1 MASRPPLPKPN
12 GFQRALADFQNRLKP
27 AERQQFK
34 VTTLDEL
41 KVTILA
47 IQSQQRSRKKMMHM
61 GRLVPFLEAMEQF
74 GKVIE
79 VFLNVSEVLAFVWGP
94 MKLLLL
100 TAINWTE
107 SFDTLLDAYQR
118 IAENFPI
125 FEGYQSTFS
134 QNDKMQSVM
143 EHAWSNILEF
153 HIKALRIF
161 EQSMLK
167 QFFRSLWKDFKT
179 RFQSILDDLKRQKEL
194 VESHANRYHIHNYE
208 NDRLK
213 MLAEFKEA
221 SVKRSSERKA
231 FVSQWIAAPQAI
243 IDHEHICETLRE
255 SSEATQRPMGQWIL
269 NHEDVKSWL
278 DKTVPKSST
287 IWVTAIAGA
296 GKTVLASVIID
307 HLKQRDTEP
316 VGFFYCKH
324 GDPKKRT
331 LLSFL
336 KSTLSQLVAQ
346 QDQLVP
352 YYYDEAI
359 KSGEI
364 TLQSV
369 KHCKTLLLH
378 MLQNIP
384 KAYLIVDGLDE
395 CDDNERKAILSFLQE
410 TLSICDSLNPAKL
423 RALILSRD
431 ERDIKKALAMA
442 TMIRLGQQDTLQD
455 MKVYIDCKAS
465 AIQDIFRFSDA
476 DREYIEQYVL
486 DKSDGMFLFAKLVL
500 SNLEGQPNLKCFH
513 KEFHS
518 LPQGL
523 GQAYDRNLHRIRNN
537 PNHNQRAVAEKILSL
552 VFCSRRPLMSRE
564 LQAAISI
571 DPQEQTVDSTLRL
584 SLDMRDICG
593 SLIEIIPGGAVELV
607 HATASTYIQELGYIP
622 RWMAELSMTYICL
635 NYLSYECFGETSK
648 PAILRY
654 IHEGYFAFQDYAIA
668 HWTDHVPALLE
679 SLKGV
684 TLDGQSHKD
693 DIISAF
699 TLFAAQ
705 YDAELASTD
714 KSREMLDAK
723 VLRQL
728 DHSQHVVSLWEH
740 STNYKALTD
749 DRKDKVSIGK
759 LGKALEINRPLLEA
773 TPTTSTNAIMDT
785 HSLENFYG
793 SNWFKCSRL
802 SCYYFHEGFASHRDR
817 QGHYDRHD
825 RPFSCDDDDC
835 PSSKIGFG
843 SLKEFEKHRRNMHP
857 GKGKLTQTFKRL
869 KQLGRPGVE
878 VAKNTCP
885 ECSFKF
891 DSRLQFRLH
900 LVWHNAQKTQVARKP
915 ARYQV

>member
-1 MASRPPLPKPN
+1 MASRPPIPKPN

-27 AERQQFK
+27 AEKQQFE

-47 IQSQQRSRKKMMHM
+47 IQSQQRSRKKLMHM

-125 FEGYQSTFS
+125 FEGYQNTFS
-134 QNDKMQSVM
+134 GNDKMQTVM

-179 RFQSILDDLKRQKEL
+179 RFQSILEDLKRQKEL

-221 SVKRSSERKA
+221 SVKRSAERKA
-231 FVSQWIAAPQAI
+231 FVSQWIAAPQTI
-243 IDHEHICETLRE
+243 IDHEHVCETLRE
-255 SSEATQRPMGQWIL
+255 NSKATQRPMGQWIL
-269 NHEDVKSWL
+269 NHEDLKSWL
-278 DKTVPKSST
+278 DKAVPKSST
-287 IWVTAIAGA
+287 IWVTSIAGA

-307 HLKQRDTEP
+307 HLRQRGTEP
-316 VGFFYCKH
+316 VSFFYCKH

-331 LLSFL
+331 LHSFI
-336 KSTLSQLVAQ
+336 TAILSQLVAQ

-359 KSGEI
+359 RSGEI

-384 KAYLIVDGLDE
+384 KAYIIMDGLDE
-395 CDDNERKAILSFLQE
+395 CDDNERKAILGFLQE

-431 ERDIKKALAMA
+431 ERDIRKALGMA
-442 TMIRLGQQDTLQD
+442 TIIRFGQQETLQD
-455 MKVYIDCKAS
+455 MKVYVECKAS
-465 AIQDIFRFSDA
+465 AIQAKFKFNSA

-486 DKSDGMFLFAKLVL
+486 DKSDGMFLFAKLVM
-500 SNLEGQPNLKCFH
+500 SNLEGQPNLKSFY

-523 GQAYDRNLHRIRNN
+523 GQAYDRNLSRIRNN
-537 PNHNQRAVAEKILSL
+537 PNHNQRAMAEKIVSL
-552 VFCSRRPLMSRE
+552 VLCSRRPLRSRE
-564 LQAAISI
+564 LQGAISI

-584 SLDMRDICG
+584 SMDMRDICG
-593 SLIEIIPGGAVELV
+593 SLIEIVPGGAVELV
-607 HATASTYIQELGYIP
+607 HATASTYIQDLGYIP
-622 RWMAELSMTYICL
+622 RWLAELSMTYICL
-635 NYLSYECFGETSK
+635 NYLTYECFEETSK
-648 PAILRY
+648 PAVLKY
-654 IHEGYFAFQDYAIA
+654 IHEGCFAFQDYAIA
-668 HWTDHVPALLE
+668 HWTDHVLALLE

-684 TLDGQSHKD
+684 ALDGQGHKD
-693 DIISAF
+693 DIVSAF

-705 YDAELASTD
+705 YGAELASSS
-714 KSREMLDAK
+714 KPREMPDVE

-728 DHSQHVVSLWEH
+728 DHNPHVVSLWEH

-749 DRKDKVSIGK
+749 DRNDKVSIGYHVTIST
-759 LGKALEINRPLLEA
+759 KALSLMAKDNA
-773 TPTTSTNAIMDT
+773 TTIAMTD
-785 HSLENFYG
+785 
-793 SNWFKCSRL
+793 L
-802 SCYYFHEGFASHRDR
+802 SAV
-817 QGHYDRHD
+817 
-825 RPFSCDDDDC
+825 
-835 PSSKIGFG
+835 KMMIV
-843 SLKEFEKHRRNMHP
+843 LRR
-857 GKGKLTQTFKRL
+857 K
-869 KQLGRPGVE
+869 
-878 VAKNTCP
+878 
-885 ECSFKF
+885 
-891 DSRLQFRLH
+891 
-900 LVWHNAQKTQVARKP
+900 
-915 ARYQV
+915 

>member
-94 MKLLLL
+94 IKLLLL

-153 HIKALRIF
+153 HVKALRIF

-221 SVKRSSERKA
+221 SVKRLSERKA

-442 TMIRLGQQDTLQD
+442 TMIRFGQQDTLQD
-455 MKVYIDCKAS
+455 MKVYVECKAS
-465 AIQDIFRFSDA
+465 AIQDIFRFRDA

-486 DKSDGMFLFAKLVL
+486 DKSDGM
-500 SNLEGQPNLKCFH
+500 P
-513 KEFHS
+513 
-518 LPQGL
+518 P
-523 GQAYDRNLHRIRNN
+523 
-537 PNHNQRAVAEKILSL
+537 
-552 VFCSRRPLMSRE
+552 
-564 LQAAISI
+564 
-571 DPQEQTVDSTLRL
+571 TL
-584 SLDMRDICG
+584 
-593 SLIEIIPGGAVELV
+593 
-607 HATASTYIQELGYIP
+607 Y
-622 RWMAELSMTYICL
+622 
-635 NYLSYECFGETSK
+635 
-648 PAILRY
+648 PA
-654 IHEGYFAFQDYAIA
+654 
-668 HWTDHVPALLE
+668 
-679 SLKGV
+679 
-684 TLDGQSHKD
+684 
-693 DIISAF
+693 
-699 TLFAAQ
+699 
-705 YDAELASTD
+705 
-714 KSREMLDAK
+714 
-723 VLRQL
+723 
-728 DHSQHVVSLWEH
+728 
-740 STNYKALTD
+740 
-749 DRKDKVSIGK
+749 
-759 LGKALEINRPLLEA
+759 
-773 TPTTSTNAIMDT
+773 
-785 HSLENFYG
+785 
-793 SNWFKCSRL
+793 SNWLIF
-802 SCYYFHEGFASHRDR
+802 
-817 QGHYDRHD
+817 QGCFYS
-825 RPFSCDDDDC
+825 P
-835 PSSKIGFG
+835 
-843 SLKEFEKHRRNMHP
+843 N
-857 GKGKLTQTFKRL
+857 
-869 KQLGRPGVE
+869 
-878 VAKNTCP
+878 
-885 ECSFKF
+885 
-891 DSRLQFRLH
+891 
-900 LVWHNAQKTQVARKP
+900 
-915 ARYQV
+915 

>member
-1 MASRPPLPKPN
+1 MASRPPITKPN
-12 GFQRALADFQNRLKP
+12 GFHRALADFQNRLKP

-221 SVKRSSERKA
+221 SVKRSAERKA

-296 GKTVLASVIID
+296 GKTVLASVMID

-364 TLQSV
+364 TLQ
-369 KHCKTLLLH
+369 
-378 MLQNIP
+378 
-384 KAYLIVDGLDE
+384 
-395 CDDNERKAILSFLQE
+395 
-410 TLSICDSLNPAKL
+410 
-423 RALILSRD
+423 
-431 ERDIKKALAMA
+431 
-442 TMIRLGQQDTLQD
+442 
-455 MKVYIDCKAS
+455 
-465 AIQDIFRFSDA
+465 
-476 DREYIEQYVL
+476 
-486 DKSDGMFLFAKLVL
+486 
-500 SNLEGQPNLKCFH
+500 
-513 KEFHS
+513 
-518 LPQGL
+518 
-523 GQAYDRNLHRIRNN
+523 YDRNLHRIRNN
-537 PNHNQRAVAEKILSL
+537 PNHNQRAMAEKILSL
-552 VFCSRRPLMSRE
+552 VLCSRRPLRSRE

-622 RWMAELSMTYICL
+622 LWMAELSMTYICL

-648 PAILRY
+648 PGILRY

-684 TLDGQSHKD
+684 ALDGQSHKD

-705 YDAELASTD
+705 YDAELAFAG
-714 KSREMLDAK
+714 KSREMLDVE

-728 DHSQHVVSLWEH
+728 DHNQHVVSLWEH

-749 DRKDKVSIGK
+749 DRKDKISIATGSSAP
-759 LGKALEINRPLLEA
+759 GYHVTISTKASLLIVTDKA
-773 TPTTSTNAIMDT
+773 TTIAMTD
-785 HSLENFYG
+785 
-793 SNWFKCSRL
+793 L
-802 SCYYFHEGFASHRDR
+802 SAVTMMIVLR
-817 QGHYDRHD
+817 Q
-825 RPFSCDDDDC
+825 
-835 PSSKIGFG
+835 K
-843 SLKEFEKHRRNMHP
+843 
-857 GKGKLTQTFKRL
+857 
-869 KQLGRPGVE
+869 
-878 VAKNTCP
+878 
-885 ECSFKF
+885 
-891 DSRLQFRLH
+891 
-900 LVWHNAQKTQVARKP
+900 
-915 ARYQV
+915 